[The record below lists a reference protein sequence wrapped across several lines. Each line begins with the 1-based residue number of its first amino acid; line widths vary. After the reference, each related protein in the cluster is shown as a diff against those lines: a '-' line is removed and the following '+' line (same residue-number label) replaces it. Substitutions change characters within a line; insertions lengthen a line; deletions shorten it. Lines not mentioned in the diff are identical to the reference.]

1 MTNDTHYMQIA
12 LRLARRGLGRSWPNP
27 AVGCVIVQNAGGAP
41 RILGRGWTQPGG
53 RPHAETVALSQ
64 ARERYGAAELTGA
77 TAYVSL
83 EPCNHVGETPPCSE
97 ALIEA
102 GIGRVVVG
110 CADPDPRVS
119 GTGIERLRAAGIDV
133 TENMLQADAAE
144 LNAGFIQRVKSGR
157 PLVTLKTAMTADGR
171 IATRSGA
178 SQWITG
184 SAARERVHLMRTQH
198 DAILV
203 GIDTVIHDDP
213 QLTCRLPGLG
223 DRSPVRIV
231 FDSNLRISMAA
242 RLVKSAR
249 EVPTWIVT
257 RDDRDEESA
266 SNLQQA
272 GVEVVRVA
280 ADEADHV
287 DAGLALA
294 ELGNRGITRVMVEG
308 GAILN
313 GALLRAG
320 LVDRIACFRA
330 PSLIGGDGKPAFGDL
345 GVEKIEDMPA
355 FAPMARE
362 IIGDETLDIYRRLP

>member
-27 AVGCVIVQNAGGAP
+27 AVGCVIVQNVVGAP
-41 RILGRGWTQPGG
+41 LVLGRGWTQPGG

-64 ARERYGAAELTGA
+64 ARERYGAAELAGA

-83 EPCNHVGETPPCSE
+83 EPCNHQGKTPPCSE

-119 GTGIERLRAAGIDV
+119 GSGIGRLRSAGIDV
-133 TENMLQADAAE
+133 TENMLQAQAEE
-144 LNAGFIQRVKSGR
+144 LNAGFFQRVITGR

-184 SAARERVHLMRTQH
+184 SAARERVHLMRAQH

-213 QLTCRLPGLG
+213 QLTCRLAGLE
-223 DRSPVRIV
+223 DRSPVRVV
-231 FDSNLRISMAA
+231 FDSHLRISVEAQ
-242 RLVKSAR
+242 LVQSAGN
-249 EVPTWIVT
+249 VPTWIVT
-257 RDDRDEESA
+257 REDSDEEAA
-266 SNLQQA
+266 SKLRQA
-272 GVEVVRVA
+272 GAEVVRVA
-280 ADEADHV
+280 ADEAGHV

-294 ELGNRGITRVMVEG
+294 ELGHLGITRIMVEG

-313 GALLRAG
+313 GTLLRAC
-320 LVDRIACFRA
+320 LADRIACFRA

>member
-27 AVGCVIVQNAGGAP
+27 AVGCVIVQNADGAS

-64 ARERYGAAELTGA
+64 ARERYGGAELAGA
-77 TAYVSL
+77 TAYVSF
-83 EPCNHVGETPPCSE
+83 EPCSHHGETPPCAD

-102 GIGRVVVG
+102 RIGRVVVG
-110 CADPDPRVS
+110 CADPDDRVS
-119 GTGIERLRAAGIDV
+119 GGGIEQLKTAGIEV
-133 TENMLQADAAE
+133 AENILQGDAEE
-144 LNAGFIQRVKSGR
+144 LNAGFIQRETTGR

-184 SAARERVHLMRTQH
+184 SAARQRVHLMRAQH

-203 GIDTVIHDDP
+203 GIDTVVHDDP
-213 QLTCRLPGLG
+213 QLTCRLAGLE

-231 FDSNLRISMAA
+231 FDSNLRISMDAQLVQGA
-242 RLVKSAR
+242 RD
-249 EVPTWIVT
+249 VPTWIVT
-257 RDDRDEESA
+257 RDHSDEMGA
-266 SNLQQA
+266 SRLQQA

-280 ADEADHV
+280 ADEAGHV
-287 DAGLALA
+287 EAGLALA

-313 GALLRAG
+313 GALLRAR
-320 LVDRIACFRA
+320 LADRIACFRA

-355 FAPMARE
+355 FAPMTRE

>member
-64 ARERYGAAELTGA
+64 ARERYGDAALVGT

-83 EPCNHVGETPPCSE
+83 EPCNHQGQTPPCTD

-102 GIGRVVVG
+102 GIGRAVVG
-110 CADPDPRVS
+110 CSDPDPRVS
-119 GTGIERLRAAGIDV
+119 GGGIEQLRSSSIDV
-133 TENMLQADAAE
+133 TENILQAEAEE
-144 LNAGFIQRVKSGR
+144 LNAGFIQRETTGR

-184 SAARERVHLMRTQH
+184 SAARARVHLMRAQY

-213 QLTCRLPGLG
+213 QLTCRLAGLE

-231 FDSNLRISMAA
+231 FDSNLRISMDAQ
-242 RLVKSAR
+242 LVQSAR
-249 EVPTWIVT
+249 DVPTWIVT
-257 RDDRDEESA
+257 RDDSDEKSA
-266 SNLQQA
+266 SKLQQA
-272 GVEVVRVA
+272 GAELVRVA
-280 ADEADHV
+280 ADAAGHV

-294 ELGNRGITRVMVEG
+294 ELGARGITRVMVEG

-313 GALLRAG
+313 GTLLRAR
-320 LVDRIACFRA
+320 LADRIACFRA

-345 GVEKIEDMPA
+345 GVEKIEDMPV